1 VALGLL
7 LSYYQHK
14 EPNVD
19 SGFYAACAGLRAES
33 QALEVVAHNLANL
46 NTAGF
51 RGQQT
56 NFQSLVAVSGPAVS
70 RAFNQLAS
78 ALPNSMPTSLVSSA
92 LNSAVNNFGV
102 LEGSHLDRTAGNLQ
116 TTGNPLD
123 VGIEGAGFFAIQTAR
138 GTRYTRNG
146 SFKVS
151 SGGVLLTAA
160 GDPVL
165 GDPALGPK
173 ALINV
178 PPGIVS
184 IASDGTLSV
193 NGAIAGTIR
202 LVDFAPTT
210 TLSAEGETLLA
221 APEGSAKA
229 ASQPT
234 LRQGALETSNVNSI
248 SAIVTL
254 IGVERQAE
262 MMQRALSL
270 FDTEF
275 EQIASNTLAKV

>member
-1 VALGLL
+1 
-7 LSYYQHK
+7 
-14 EPNVD
+14 
-19 SGFYAACAGLRAES
+19 
-33 QALEVVAHNLANL
+33 
-46 NTAGF
+46 
-51 RGQQT
+51 
-56 NFQSLVAVSGPAVS
+56 
-70 RAFNQLAS
+70 
-78 ALPNSMPTSLVSSA
+78 
-92 LNSAVNNFGV
+92 
-102 LEGSHLDRTAGNLQ
+102 
-116 TTGNPLD
+116 
-123 VGIEGAGFFAIQTAR
+123 
-138 GTRYTRNG
+138 
-146 SFKVS
+146 
-151 SGGVLLTAA
+151 
-160 GDPVL
+160 VL